1 MALTLCRECT
11 HDVSTEAATCPNC
24 GAPDPSYRD
33 ASKVDPSPPEWR
45 PGDPYPARL
54 QPRPHVRG
62 GLFGKRIGGLR
73 VGHSVNVSN
82 PLIRG
87 DRRATILDIS
97 TDPSHGFATK
107 LFPSFLVEF
116 ADGTRGWFNRIDLEK
131 EPRAD

>member
-11 HDVSTEAATCPNC
+11 HEVSTEATTCPNC
-24 GAPDPSYRD
+24 GVPDPSYRD
-33 ASKVDPSPPEWR
+33 ASRFHSSPPEWR

-73 VGHSVNVSN
+73 VGNSVNVSN
-82 PLIRG
+82 PLAHG
-87 DRRATILDIS
+87 SATILDIS
-97 TDPSHGFATK
+97 TDPSRGYATK

-131 EPRAD
+131 VSSAD